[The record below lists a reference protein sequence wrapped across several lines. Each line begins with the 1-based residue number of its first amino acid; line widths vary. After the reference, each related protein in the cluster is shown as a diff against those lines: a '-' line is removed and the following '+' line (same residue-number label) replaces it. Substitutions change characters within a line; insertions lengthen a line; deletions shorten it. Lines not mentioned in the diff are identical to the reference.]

1 MFGLDIRT
9 FCGVMKSK
17 NAPAPVF
24 VSKNR
29 KWYGQNSWYEKRPLI
44 QFLAWYVAKDK
55 SDD

>member
-1 MFGLDIRT
+1 MFGIDSVT
-9 FCGVMKSK
+9 FRCAMKSK

-44 QFLAWYVAKDK
+44 QFLSWYVAKDK